1 MIGRS
6 YSKWL
11 LMMQCSV
18 QPKSVAGSG
27 QQDRFRFHGRIF
39 EIANGLFF
47 GSDFQLISLGSIEI
61 TGAAN
66 MS

>member
-1 MIGRS
+1 MVADDA
-6 YSKWL
+6 
-11 LMMQCSV
+11 CSV

-27 QQDRFRFHGRIF
+27 HQDRFRFHGRIF
-39 EIANGLFF
+39 EIAKGLFFFMF

>member
-1 MIGRS
+1 
-6 YSKWL
+6 
-11 LMMQCSV
+11 MMQCSV

-27 QQDRFRFHGRIF
+27 QQDRFRFHGKFF
-39 EIANGLFF
+39 EIANRLFF